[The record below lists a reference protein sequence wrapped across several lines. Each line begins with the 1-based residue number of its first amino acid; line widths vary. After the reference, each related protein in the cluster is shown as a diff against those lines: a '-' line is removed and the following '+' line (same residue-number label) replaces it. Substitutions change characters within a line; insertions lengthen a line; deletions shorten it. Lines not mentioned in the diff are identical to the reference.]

1 MARFL
6 TTILAAAAA
15 LLAAGDGSHAT
26 PWRAEVYQHTIM
38 PEPTL
43 PDSIL
48 WFINHGLSSSP
59 SLLKVHDHGLMDGA
73 HHTNF
78 VSKAMATGAGQLS
91 MVFRF
96 NYGYNYSSPTL
107 ATDESA
113 VEAVVRTVF
122 FREEALR
129 VRESL
134 PLHLP
139 AAAGAPLGFLPRH
152 VADTIPFSTSE
163 LPGILDMLGVS
174 EDSEQAAA
182 MEETLRTCESP
193 APPFAWEASFCTTS
207 PDALV
212 EGVTAA
218 LGTRDVV
225 ALASTLPRSGVPPQP
240 YTVRAVRPIDDGA
253 RLVVCH
259 DQPYPYTVYQCH
271 GTGRRQA
278 RAYMVDMEDARGGAV
293 TVAVACHTDT
303 SRWNP
308 EHVSFKLL
316 GTEPG
321 GAPVCHLMPY
331 GHVMW
336 AENGR
341 RSSA

>member
-6 TTILAAAAA
+6 TPLLAAAAA

-26 PWRAEVYQHTIM
+26 QWRTEVFQHTVM
-38 PEPTL
+38 PESAL
-43 PDSIL
+43 PYSIF
-48 WFINHGLSSSP
+48 WFINH
-59 SLLKVHDHGLMDGA
+59 D
-73 HHTNF
+73 HTNF
-78 VSKAMATGAGQLS
+78 VSKAMATGAGRLS
-91 MVFRF
+91 TMFRF
-96 NYGYNYSSPTL
+96 NYSYNYSSPTP
-107 ATDESA
+107 ATDVDSA
-113 VEAVVRTVF
+113 AEAVVSTVF

-129 VRESL
+129 VGESL

-139 AAAGAPLGFLPRH
+139 AVASAPLGFLPRH

-163 LPGILDMLGVS
+163 LRGVLAMLGIAEYS
-174 EDSEQAAA
+174 DLAAR

-193 APPFAWEASFCTTS
+193 APQLAWEASFCATS
-207 PDALV
+207 PEALA
-212 EGVTAA
+212 EGAAAA

-225 ALASTLPRSGVPPQP
+225 TLASTVPRSGVPPQP
-240 YTVRAVRPIDDGA
+240 YTVRAVHPVDHGA

-271 GTGRRQA
+271 GTGPRQA

-293 TVAVACHTDT
+293 TVAVVCHTDT

-316 GTEPG
+316 GTVPG

-331 GHVMW
+331 GHVIW